1 MPIQR
6 ADGCLGQSP
15 VTESASLLSSGHR
28 YEWTKFK
35 ARNSLITD
43 FFFCS
48 EVDTVFCINCRPVN
62 QLKMLVPL
70 YIRWPYALTFK
81 LII

>member
-35 ARNSLITD
+35 AQNSLITS
-43 FFFCS
+43 FFFFYSDS
-48 EVDTVFCINCRPVN
+48 EVDADGMCVGI
-62 QLKMLVPL
+62 L
-70 YIRWPYALTFK
+70 Y
-81 LII
+81 